1 MRIII
6 SGAYAIGT
14 YLAKLLARNKEDIT
28 LIDEN
33 ADRLAEIGSSYD
45 LLTLEAN
52 PGSIN
57 TLKEAGVQDADLYIA
72 VTKDEALNLNTC
84 ILAKAL
90 GAKKT
95 VGEIKNSEY
104 VEPESQEFLKKLGID
119 SVIFPEI
126 LAAQD
131 INNGLKMSWVRQ
143 RWDVYDGALVLL
155 GIKLR
160 DSCKILNQP
169 LKNIAVRTILII
181 L

>member
-14 YLAKLLARNKEDIT
+14 YLAKLLSRNKEDIT

-33 ADRLAEIGSSYD
+33 ADRLAEIESDYD

-52 PGSIN
+52 PGSI
-57 TLKEAGVQDADLYIA
+57 TSLKKAGVQDADLYIA

-104 VEPESQEFLKKLGID
+104 VEPESQEFLQKLGVD

-143 RWDVYDGALVLL
+143 RWDVHD
-155 GIKLR
+155 
-160 DSCKILNQP
+160 
-169 LKNIAVRTILII
+169 
-181 L
+181 